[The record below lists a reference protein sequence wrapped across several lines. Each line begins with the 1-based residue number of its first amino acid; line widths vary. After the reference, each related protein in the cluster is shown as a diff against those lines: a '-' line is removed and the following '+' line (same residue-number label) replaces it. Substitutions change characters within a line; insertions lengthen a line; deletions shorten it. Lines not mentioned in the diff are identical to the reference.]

1 MAAATVT
8 NGDATASL
16 DKIQAPAGIIIPP
29 PGEIREAIEKTAGYV
44 VRGGTGLEMR
54 IRENHGTNPKF
65 SFLMTDKD
73 PYNAYY
79 EWRKSEIKGG
89 RGTAVAAGRAGEEA
103 QMKKAAPKGPEK
115 PPDFQFSARMPR
127 MNQKDL
133 EVLRLTALFVAR
145 NGRQFMTQLAQREN
159 GNPQFSFL
167 IPNHTFHNVFQSM
180 IDQYSIILK
189 EGGLGG
195 GEGQK
200 ARQARMAEL
209 QKNVEDKFH
218 VLARTKQ
225 RAEYARW
232 LEAEKKKAEEE
243 EEKKKTEFFSIDW
256 NDFVLVETIVFTEAD
271 ESINLPPP
279 TTLND
284 LQYASLEEKNKV
296 SLNSLR
302 IEEAFP
308 FDDNNY
314 NAYPPQNYGVQW
326 SPWQQNSG
334 TPENNGAYAPPSQ
347 PSGQQQGR
355 SAREEEEAQ
364 RIREREESRARVQ
377 QAQADARARVAP
389 GRIKEN
395 YVPKA
400 ASRNFNKVQTTICP
414 NCRQEIPLD
423 EFDEHTRIELLDP
436 RWKEQKAKADA
447 RAAPINLSVD
457 VAHNLKRL
465 ASQRHDVFDPVTGQA
480 ISEEEQERRKRIAL
494 NSFDGSKVEPYKTKA
509 QHGGGANPM
518 QAVNVEEQIRHIHE
532 KFAGDGR
539 GS

>member
-1 MAAATVT
+1 MAAATAT
-8 NGDATASL
+8 NGDAAASL
-16 DKIQAPAGIIIPP
+16 DKIQAPPGIIIPP

-89 RGTAVAAGRAGEEA
+89 RGTAVAAGRAGE
-103 QMKKAAPKGPEK
+103 AAAPAKPVPKGPEK

-189 EGGLGG
+189 EGGVGG
-195 GEGQK
+195 DGQK
-200 ARQARMAEL
+200 AQQARMAEL
-209 QKNVEDKFH
+209 KKNVEDKFH

-232 LEAEKKKAEEE
+232 LEAEKKKQEEE

-308 FDDNNY
+308 FEDTNY
-314 NAYPPQNYGVQW
+314 NAYPPQNYGVQG
-326 SPWQQNSG
+326 SPWQQNTA
-334 TPENNGAYAPPSQ
+334 TPENNGAYAPPSA
-347 PSGQQQGR
+347 PAGQTR
-355 SAREEEEAQ
+355 SSREEEEAQ
-364 RIREREESRARVQ
+364 RIKEREESRARVQ

-389 GRIKEN
+389 GKVKEN

-400 ASRNFNKVQTTICP
+400 ASRNLNRVQMTICP

-423 EFDEHTRIELLDP
+423 EFDEHTRSKTNPYP
-436 RWKEQKAKADA
+436 RAYMSMSDC
-447 RAAPINLSVD
+447 
-457 VAHNLKRL
+457 
-465 ASQRHDVFDPVTGQA
+465 
-480 ISEEEQERRKRIAL
+480 
-494 NSFDGSKVEPYKTKA
+494 
-509 QHGGGANPM
+509 
-518 QAVNVEEQIRHIHE
+518 
-532 KFAGDGR
+532 
-539 GS
+539 

>member
-1 MAAATVT
+1 MAAATAT
-8 NGDATASL
+8 NGGDAASSL
-16 DKIQAPAGIIIPP
+16 DKIQAPPGIIIPP

-89 RGTAVAAGRAGEEA
+89 RGTAVAAGRTGADA
-103 QMKKAAPKGPEK
+103 APAKAVPKGPEK

-180 IDQYSIILK
+180 IDQYSTILK

-195 GEGQK
+195 DGQK
-200 ARQARMAEL
+200 AQQARIAEL
-209 QKNVEDKFH
+209 KKNVEDKFH
-218 VLARTKQ
+218 VLARAKQ
-225 RAEYARW
+225 RADYARW
-232 LEAEKKKAEEE
+232 LEAEKKKQEEE

-314 NAYPPQNYGVQW
+314 NAYPPQNYGVQG
-326 SPWQQNSG
+326 SPWEQNPA
-334 TPENNGAYAPPSQ
+334 TPDTNGAHAPHAPPA
-347 PSGQQQGR
+347 PPAAPVGQGR

-364 RIREREESRARVQ
+364 RIKEREESRARVQ

-389 GRIKEN
+389 GKIKEN

-400 ASRNFNKVQTTICP
+400 ANRNLSKVQTTICP

-423 EFDEHTRIELLDP
+423 EFDEHTRSKCLYSQLKVSSPDQVANNSSQSNYLILGGRSRKP
-436 RWKEQKAKADA
+436 R
-447 RAAPINLSVD
+447 RMPGLRPSI
-457 VAHNLKRL
+457 
-465 ASQRHDVFDPVTGQA
+465 
-480 ISEEEQERRKRIAL
+480 
-494 NSFDGSKVEPYKTKA
+494 
-509 QHGGGANPM
+509 
-518 QAVNVEEQIRHIHE
+518 
-532 KFAGDGR
+532 
-539 GS
+539 

>member
-1 MAAATVT
+1 MAAATAT
-8 NGDATASL
+8 NGGDAAPSL
-16 DKIQAPAGIIIPP
+16 DKIQAPPGIIIPP

-65 SFLMTDKD
+65 SFLMNDKD
-73 PYNAYY
+73 PYNAFY

-89 RGTAVAAGRAGEEA
+89 RGTAIAAGRTGEEA
-103 QMKKAAPKGPEK
+103 PVKAVPKGPEK

-180 IDQYSIILK
+180 IDQYSTILK
-189 EGGLGG
+189 EGGLSGD
-195 GEGQK
+195 GQK
-200 ARQARMAEL
+200 AQQARIAEL
-209 QKNVEDKFH
+209 KRNVDDKFY
-218 VLARTKQ
+218 VLARAKQ
-225 RAEYARW
+225 RAEYAKW
-232 LEAEKKKAEEE
+232 QEAEKKKQEEE
-243 EEKKKTEFFSIDW
+243 AEKKKSEFFSIDW
-256 NDFVLVETIVFTEAD
+256 NDFVLVETIVFTDAD
-271 ESINLPPP
+271 ETINLPPP

-314 NAYPPQNYGVQW
+314 NAYPPQNYGVQG
-326 SPWQQNSG
+326 SPWQQEQ
-334 TPENNGAYAPPSQ
+334 TPDSNGAYSSSAPSNNDQ
-347 PSGQQQGR
+347 A
-355 SAREEEEAQ
+355 ARKRTAQEDEESQ
-364 RIREREESRARVQ
+364 RIKEREENRARVQ

-395 YVPKA
+395 YVPRA
-400 ASRNFNKVQTTICP
+400 ARNLNKVQTTICP

-423 EFDEHTRIELLDP
+423 EFDEHTRSEFLHLHITLP
-436 RWKEQKAKADA
+436 A
-447 RAAPINLSVD
+447 R
-457 VAHNLKRL
+457 
-465 ASQRHDVFDPVTGQA
+465 TGTDCPCA
-480 ISEEEQERRKRIAL
+480 R
-494 NSFDGSKVEPYKTKA
+494 
-509 QHGGGANPM
+509 
-518 QAVNVEEQIRHIHE
+518 
-532 KFAGDGR
+532 
-539 GS
+539 

>member
-1 MAAATVT
+1 MAAATAT
-8 NGDATASL
+8 NGDAAASL
-16 DKIQAPAGIIIPP
+16 DKIQAPPGIIIPP

-89 RGTAVAAGRAGEEA
+89 RGTAVAAGRAGE
-103 QMKKAAPKGPEK
+103 AAAPAKPVPKGPEK

-189 EGGLGG
+189 EGGVGG
-195 GEGQK
+195 DGQK
-200 ARQARMAEL
+200 AQQARMAEL
-209 QKNVEDKFH
+209 KKNVEDKFH

-232 LEAEKKKAEEE
+232 LEAEKKKQEEE

-308 FDDNNY
+308 FEDTNY
-314 NAYPPQNYGVQW
+314 NAYPPQNYGVQG
-326 SPWQQNSG
+326 SPWQQNTA
-334 TPENNGAYAPPSQ
+334 TPENNGAYAPPSA
-347 PSGQQQGR
+347 PAGQTR
-355 SAREEEEAQ
+355 SSREEEEAQ
-364 RIREREESRARVQ
+364 RIKEREESRARVQ

-389 GRIKEN
+389 GKVKEN

-400 ASRNFNKVQTTICP
+400 ASRNLNRVQMTICP

-447 RAAPINLSVD
+447 RAAPINVSVD
-457 VAHNLKRL
+457 VAQNLKRL

-494 NSFDGSKVEPYKTKA
+494 NSFDGSKVEPYKTKS
-509 QHGGGANPM
+509 HANPM

-532 KFAGDGR
+532 KFAGDGK
-539 GS
+539 

>member
-1 MAAATVT
+1 MATETMTNGTNGTNGVNGADAAA
-8 NGDATASL
+8 ASL

-54 IRENHGTNPKF
+54 IRDNHGTNPKF

-79 EWRKSEIKGG
+79 EWRKSEIKNG
-89 RGTAVAAGRAGEEA
+89 RGTAVAAGRTGADAEPI
-103 QMKKAAPKGPEK
+103 KAVPKGPEK
-115 PPDFQFSARMPR
+115 PPDFRFSARMPR

-180 IDQYSIILK
+180 IDQYGIILK

-195 GEGQK
+195 DGQK
-200 ARQARMAEL
+200 AQQARMAEL
-209 QKNVEDKFH
+209 MKNVEDKFH
-218 VLARTKQ
+218 VLARAKQ
-225 RAEYARW
+225 RADYARW
-232 LEAEKKKAEEE
+232 LEAEKKKQEEE

-284 LQYASLEEKNKV
+284 IQYASLEEKNKV

-314 NAYPPQNYGVQW
+314 NAYPPQSYGTQEL
-326 SPWQQNSG
+326 PQPQPQENSA
-334 TPENNGAYAPPSQ
+334 TPENNGNAYAAPSPQ
-347 PSGQQQGR
+347 PGQGM
-355 SAREEEEAQ
+355 SARKEEEAQ
-364 RIREREESRARVQ
+364 RIREREDSRVRVQ

-389 GRIKEN
+389 GKIKEN

-400 ASRNFNKVQTTICP
+400 AKGNANKVQTTICP
-414 NCRQEIPLD
+414 NCKQEVALD
-423 EFDEHTRIELLDP
+423 EFDEHTRS
-436 RWKEQKAKADA
+436 KC
-447 RAAPINLSVD
+447 APYQMFV
-457 VAHNLKRL
+457 
-465 ASQRHDVFDPVTGQA
+465 PV
-480 ISEEEQERRKRIAL
+480 S
-494 NSFDGSKVEPYKTKA
+494 
-509 QHGGGANPM
+509 
-518 QAVNVEEQIRHIHE
+518 
-532 KFAGDGR
+532 
-539 GS
+539 